1 MLSPDFLRRQPQ
13 WLVFLEALILVGSI
27 GWVDY
32 ATGWEWSFFVFYAL
46 PIVIVVWR
54 ADRRIGFLFAS
65 LCALIWWAAQI
76 DSNPYQTALGFAL
89 AVFTRLF
96 YFSVV
101 VVAASAVKA
110 QRDNDKARIKMLE
123 QTREL
128 ERDILRASE
137 REQRRIG
144 RDLHDGLGP
153 HLAAMGYAADFL
165 SRGLREKDRQEAV
178 EAEEL
183 YKMAKEGLAITRE
196 LARGIF
202 PVQMDELGL
211 SVALEDL
218 TRITSRLTGIN
229 VSLLDKGDT
238 HVEGSEVGMH
248 LYRIAQEAVNNA
260 AKHSG
265 AKNVTI
271 GLSRTETALELVIAD
286 DGRGMPPSRSR
297 DAGMGLHSMRYR
309 AEVLGGTVDIQS
321 SAGEGTTVSC
331 QIPLRQPAP
340 TPVAP

>member
-1 MLSPDFLRRQPQ
+1 
-13 WLVFLEALILVGSI
+13 
-27 GWVDY
+27 
-32 ATGWEWSFFVFYAL
+32 
-46 PIVIVVWR
+46 
-54 ADRRIGFLFAS
+54 
-65 LCALIWWAAQI
+65 
-76 DSNPYQTALGFAL
+76 
-89 AVFTRLF
+89 
-96 YFSVV
+96 
-101 VVAASAVKA
+101 
-110 QRDNDKARIKMLE
+110 
-123 QTREL
+123 
-128 ERDILRASE
+128 
-137 REQRRIG
+137 
-144 RDLHDGLGP
+144 
-153 HLAAMGYAADFL
+153 MGYAADFL
-165 SRGLREKDRQEAV
+165 SRGLRERDRLEAV

-218 TRITSRLTGIN
+218 ARITSRLTGIN

-271 GLSRTETALELVIAD
+271 RLSRTETALELVIAD
-286 DGRGMPPSRSR
+286 DGRGMPPSHRR
-297 DAGMGLHSMRYR
+297 DSGMGLHSMRYR

-321 SAGEGTTVSC
+321 TVGEGTTVSC
-331 QIPLRQPAP
+331 QIPLRQP
-340 TPVAP
+340 TPPLVAP